1 MMKILVYLVIY
12 ILKYLLLL
20 NIFRNFGISY
30 ELLRDWFTFSNIF
43 FSVIWLNFVFEYKDR
58 VKIELKV
65 INGVLNFV
73 I

>member
-1 MMKILVYLVIY
+1 MKFLVYVVIY
-12 ILKYLLLL
+12 KYLLLL

-30 ELLRDWFTFSNIF
+30 ELLRDWFMFSNIF
-43 FSVIWLNFVFEYKDR
+43 FSVIWLNFDFEYKDR

>member
-1 MMKILVYLVIY
+1 MKILVYVVIY
-12 ILKYLLLL
+12 KYLLLL

-43 FSVIWLNFVFEYKDR
+43 FSVIWLNFDFEYKDW

>member
-1 MMKILVYLVIY
+1 MKILVYVVIY
-12 ILKYLLLL
+12 KYLLLL

-30 ELLRDWFTFSNIF
+30 ELLRDWFMFSNIF
-43 FSVIWLNFVFEYKDR
+43 FSVIWLNFDFEYKDR

>member
-1 MMKILVYLVIY
+1 MKILVYVVIY
-12 ILKYLLLL
+12 KYLLLL

-30 ELLRDWFTFSNIF
+30 ELLRDWFMFSNIF
-43 FSVIWLNFVFEYKDR
+43 FSVIWLNFDFEYKDR
-58 VKIELKV
+58 VKIELMV

>member
-1 MMKILVYLVIY
+1 MKILVYVVIY
-12 ILKYLLLL
+12 KYLLLL

-30 ELLRDWFTFSNIF
+30 ELLSDWFMFSNIF
-43 FSVIWLNFVFEYKDR
+43 FSVIWLNFDFEYKDW

>member
-1 MMKILVYLVIY
+1 MCVVIY
-12 ILKYLLLL
+12 KKLLLL

-30 ELLRDWFTFSNIF
+30 ELMRDWLIFSNIF
-43 FSVIWLNFVFEYKDR
+43 FSVIWLNFDFEYKDR

>member
-1 MMKILVYLVIY
+1 MKILVYVVIY
-12 ILKYLLLL
+12 KYLLLL
-20 NIFRNFGISY
+20 NILRNFGISY
-30 ELLRDWFTFSNIF
+30 ELLSDWFMFSNIF
-43 FSVIWLNFVFEYKDR
+43 FSVIWLNFDFEYKDR

>member
-1 MMKILVYLVIY
+1 MMKILVYVVIY
-12 ILKYLLLL
+12 KYLLLL

-43 FSVIWLNFVFEYKDR
+43 FSVIWLNFDFEYKDR

>member
-1 MMKILVYLVIY
+1 MKILVYVVIY
-12 ILKYLLLL
+12 KYLLLL

-43 FSVIWLNFVFEYKDR
+43 FSVIWLNFDFEYKDR

>member
-1 MMKILVYLVIY
+1 MMKIFVYVVIY
-12 ILKYLLLL
+12 KYLLLL

-43 FSVIWLNFVFEYKDR
+43 FSVIWLNFDFEYKDR

>member
-1 MMKILVYLVIY
+1 MKILVYVVIY
-12 ILKYLLLL
+12 KYLLLL

-43 FSVIWLNFVFEYKDR
+43 YSVIWLNFDFEYKDR

>member
-1 MMKILVYLVIY
+1 MKILVYLVIY

-30 ELLRDWFTFSNIF
+30 ELLRDWFMFSNIF
-43 FSVIWLNFVFEYKDR
+43 FSVIWLNFDFEYKDR

>member
-1 MMKILVYLVIY
+1 MKILVYVVIY
-12 ILKYLLLL
+12 KYLLLL

-30 ELLRDWFTFSNIF
+30 ELLRDWFMFSNIF
-43 FSVIWLNFVFEYKDR
+43 FSVIWLNFDFEYKDW

>member
-1 MMKILVYLVIY
+1 MKILVYVVIY
-12 ILKYLLLL
+12 KYLLLL

-43 FSVIWLNFVFEYKDR
+43 FSVIWLNFDFEYKDR
-58 VKIELKV
+58 VKIELMV

>member
-1 MMKILVYLVIY
+1 MKSLVYLVIY

-43 FSVIWLNFVFEYKDR
+43 FSVIWLNFDFEYKDR